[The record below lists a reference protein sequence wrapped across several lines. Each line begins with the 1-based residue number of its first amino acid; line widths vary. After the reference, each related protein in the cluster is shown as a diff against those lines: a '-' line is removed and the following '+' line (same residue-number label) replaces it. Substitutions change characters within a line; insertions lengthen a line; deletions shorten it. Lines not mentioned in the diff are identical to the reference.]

1 MKDFL
6 PIGSVVLLQGAE
18 KRIMVAGVRQ
28 RDAET
33 EKIWDYSAVLYP
45 EGMVDSKNVFLFNTE
60 QVEKI
65 FFLGFQD
72 SECLQFAE
80 MISKFDETREQSKE

>member
-18 KRIMVAGVRQ
+18 KRIMLIGARQ
-28 RDAET
+28 KKADT
-33 EKIWDYSAVLYP
+33 EKMWDYSAVLYP
-45 EGMVDSKNVFLFNTE
+45 EGMVDSNNVLLFNMD

-72 SECLQFAE
+72 SECLRFAE
-80 MISKFDETREQSKE
+80 MISKFDETRE